1 MKSKEVALV
10 LSSGGARGLAHIG
23 AIDALLEHGYHIKAI
38 SGTSMGALVGGMY
51 ASGKLPLFRAF
62 MTGLTRLDVIRLMDL
77 AVSKRGIIK
86 GERVFAEMK
95 RIIGDVLIE
104 DLPIPFAAISA
115 DLNNHT
121 EIVSTSGD
129 LLSAIRASSSIPSI
143 LLPIINNGSLLVDGG
158 VINPLPMDRVKYEA
172 GDLLVAVNVNAPYE
186 ENLAKVKST
195 NDKLFFQ
202 TRELIN
208 RKWNSMTG
216 GHPRRTKINGVFDIV
231 NSSFELMQHKM
242 TLTALS
248 QHKPDILVNLP
259 VNLADTFGF
268 HKANELIK
276 AGYEAM
282 NAQLLQQKEKDL
294 VEEHEKNH

>member
-95 RIIGDVLIE
+95 RIIGDVMIE
-104 DLPIPFAAISA
+104 DLPIPFAAVCA
-115 DLNNHT
+115 DLNNHK
-121 EIVSTSGD
+121 EIVFTSGD
-129 LLSAIRASSSIPSI
+129 LLAAIRASSSIPSI
-143 LLPIINNGSLLVDGG
+143 LLPIITDGVLLVDGG
-158 VINPLPMDRVKYEA
+158 LINPLPMDRVKYEA
-172 GDLLVAVNVNAPYE
+172 GDLLVAVNVNAPYK
-186 ENLAKVKST
+186 ENLVKVKST
-195 NDKLFFQ
+195 SDKLFDQ

-208 RKWNSMTG
+208 QKWNSITG
-216 GHPRRTKINGVFDIV
+216 GHPRRTKINGMFDIV

-242 TLTALS
+242 TLIALS

-268 HKANELIK
+268 HKASDLIK
-276 AGYEAM
+276 VGYEAM
-282 NAQLLQQKEKDL
+282 NAQLLQKQDIDL
-294 VEEHEKNH
+294 VEEHERHH

>member
-51 ASGKLPLFRAF
+51 ASGKLPAFRKF
-62 MTGLTRLDVIRLMDL
+62 MTGLTRLNVIRLMDL

-104 DLPIPFAAISA
+104 DLPIPFAAVCA
-115 DLNNHT
+115 DLNNHK
-121 EIVSTSGD
+121 EIVFTNGD
-129 LLSAIRASSSIPSI
+129 LLAAIRASSSIPSI
-143 LLPIINNGSLLVDGG
+143 LLPIITDGVLLVDGG
-158 VINPLPMDRVKYEA
+158 VINPLPLDRVSYEE
-172 GDLLVAVNVNAPYE
+172 GDLLVAVNVNAPYQ
-186 ENLAKVKST
+186 ENIVKVKST
-195 NDKLFFQ
+195 NDKLLNQ

-208 RKWNSMTG
+208 QKWNSMTG
-216 GHPRRTKINGVFDIV
+216 GHPKRTQINGVFDIV

-259 VNLADTFGF
+259 VNLADTFSF
-268 HKANELIK
+268 HKAGVLIK

-282 NAQLLQQKEKDL
+282 NDQLIQRQETILI
-294 VEEHEKNH
+294 EERENHP